1 MYGYGEVPGSNIKR
15 PTVGC
20 GSIQLYNSPKRLRV
34 APGTALEVD
43 LVASSECLL
52 KNGPKMVENRWF
64 FEARA
69 GSR

>member
-1 MYGYGEVPGSNIKR
+1 MYGYGEVLISNIKWS
-15 PTVGC
+15 TVGC
-20 GSIQLYNSPKRLRV
+20 GSIQLYNSPKRLRLG
-34 APGTALEVD
+34 PDTTLEVD

-69 GSR
+69 GSL